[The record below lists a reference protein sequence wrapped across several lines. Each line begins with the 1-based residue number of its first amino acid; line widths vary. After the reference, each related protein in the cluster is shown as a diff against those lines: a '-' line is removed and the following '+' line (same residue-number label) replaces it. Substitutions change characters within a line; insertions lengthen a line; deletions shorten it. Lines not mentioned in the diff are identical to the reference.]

1 MSRAQGLIV
10 RRHEPCLRCGGE
22 LSLEPAPEKAANE
35 NLSTVQRAWET
46 LLSGDIDGF
55 LDQHHPEAEIHPV
68 ATHLNEQVEAVY
80 RGHARIRQWAERYS
94 RGCEAA
100 PNELRPFGDHVVTL
114 GNLVQKGA
122 TRSVAWVSR
131 VREGK
136 IVCFKGYLNPAEA
149 LRELSPEM
157 SD

>member
-1 MSRAQGLIV
+1 M
-10 RRHEPCLRCGGE
+10 
-22 LSLEPAPEKAANE
+22 PAPDQAADE

-55 LDQHHPEAEIHPV
+55 VDQHHPEAEIQPV
-68 ATHLNEQVEAVY
+68 PSHMSEVEAVY
-80 RGHARIRQWAERYS
+80 RGHARIRHWAELYP
-94 RGCEAA
+94 RGCKAS
-100 PNELRPFGDHVVTL
+100 PNELQPFGDHVVTL

-149 LRELSPEM
+149 LRALSPEM
-157 SD
+157 NE